1 MTRDW
6 WKHLILI
13 LGVIVVIAPFYMM
26 VSYSFKS
33 PGEIDRGEG
42 GFFGRQEMMIDERCV
57 KLRDPSRDSGKHQ
70 RRCSVCHLR
79 R

>member
-13 LGVIVVIAPFYMM
+13 LGALVVIAPFYTM

-42 GFFGRQEMMIDERCV
+42 GIFGRQEMMIDEKCV
-57 KLRDPSRDSGKHQ
+57 KLRDPNRDDIAM
-70 RRCSVCHLR
+70 RRSFPAPC
-79 R
+79 

>member
-13 LGVIVVIAPFYMM
+13 LGALVVIAPFYMM
-26 VSYSFKS
+26 LSYSLKS

-57 KLRDPSRDSGKHQ
+57 ALRDPNRTEMRSRPLPSGFPA
-70 RRCSVCHLR
+70 
-79 R
+79 